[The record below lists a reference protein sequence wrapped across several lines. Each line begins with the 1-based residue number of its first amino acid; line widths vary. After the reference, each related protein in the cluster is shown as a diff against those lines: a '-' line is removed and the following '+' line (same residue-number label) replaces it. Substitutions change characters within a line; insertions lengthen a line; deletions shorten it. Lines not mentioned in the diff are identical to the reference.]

1 MNKDIKEILERNKK
15 VERDKA
21 WETSLIRKLIISIL
35 TYFIIVLFL
44 LTINIENAWQVA
56 LVPTIGFLLSTLTLP
71 IFKKLWIKN
80 VYKK

>member
-44 LTINIENAWQVA
+44 LSINVANAWLVA